1 MASEWKIK
9 CPVHGEVIKAERMIP
24 ISMDGVSSNEPIFYC
39 EKCGHYYIHTD
50 AVLPDSCLDYG
61 SKKVINISDE
71 PWQEDNL
78 EIVCSDITLLK
89 PYTEPFIP
97 DTCYKDQE
105 ELEYVRYGVLRLAGY
120 DSRISGYYCHKCH
133 DFYVEEEVYDE
144 IMQVLPKSEKTD
156 KNDDFKSSQ
165 NKLRRY
171 TLGMISNNQSCL
183 STGDVMDNLTS
194 YEKCEENFSM
204 KYPFSLLHYAFMFR
218 RFDIV
223 SRIISDLSEEE
234 MDGAFRFTGKEY
246 EWVTPLVCAKWNLN
260 YIIAYDEKN
269 GTDIYNCLEPYLSE
283 VDHIDE
289 VMEYTDIVD
298 TEGKNVFDIFWNGGQ
313 PVLDV
318 IYYPKQVLA
327 SEQVANNDCSIVMDE
342 VGTGK
347 TVSALY
353 AVRDAL
359 QKSIL
364 ERRKAKVLVVCPYNK
379 REDWQSDIRRQLGR
393 FAHIIEQGDNGK
405 MYAGDLKQCFFK
417 NTEHLIMIA
426 GQKQGSDKNGSD
438 SALKGT
444 IETFSEREYWDLVI
458 IDEAHMSFDNYF
470 GIRANK
476 IMLLTATPIVVNAK
490 GKRLFEDYV
499 RLVENVLNKPITAN
513 IEPIIKSEPS
523 ASDVYVNWFREDMG
537 QISAER
543 KIRFVPCKRW
553 VDRDDI
559 FYSIKDDKGVLA
571 ALQYDQDDD
580 YLYWAATEQYG
591 YGNVHVVKRNGK
603 LERLIELLNENEKS
617 YIIFCEH
624 KYVVDNI
631 FAQIKDSFTE
641 CIVAEKYG
649 KYENQY
655 GLENVQDGQLIN
667 TLMQSLRIGKRVI
680 FITTGKTGGTGLN
693 LGEFDGVIHYELPF
707 TSIEL
712 EQRFGRVDRIDT
724 QREAGPRDMVFLL
737 NECKTGENDLE
748 INRMLYYCTTKID
761 VTCQFMPIRNTVL
774 YYPEFVKR
782 NGKAIRESMECYK
795 KEYVLS
801 EENEQKM
808 KMIRRNIRQYEKSI
822 KDDPMWN
829 RIESFGRNLRLSAVE
844 ALSREKR
851 DDISDEYYGVL
862 SEYLEYWKRT
872 KPDRTA
878 YQKMYRMFLES
889 RKNAK
894 NWLAIIGL
902 IKVESDSDIFVGA
915 ESSNDGDGQKV
926 ALNDNQIVN
935 PPKKQQTIRQQID
948 EIIKLID
955 ICVFDDDELKSFS
968 SEGIFCYKDGMICR
982 SKVDQYR
989 AGNAWK

>member
-9 CPVHGEVIKAERMIP
+9 CPVHGEVIKSDRMIP
-24 ISMDGVSSNEPIFYC
+24 ISIDGVSSNEPIFYC

-50 AVLPDSCLDYG
+50 AVSTNSSLDYG
-61 SKKVINISDE
+61 LKKVINIADE
-71 PWQEDNL
+71 PWQEENL
-78 EIVCSDITLLK
+78 EIVCSDIKSLK

-105 ELEYVRYGVLRLAGY
+105 ELEYVRYGVFRMDGCEKQ
-120 DSRISGYYCHKCH
+120 ISGYYCHECH
-133 DFYVEEEVYDE
+133 DFYVEEDVYDE
-144 IMQVLPKSEKTD
+144 INQLLPINEEVITNEYSE
-156 KNDDFKSSQ
+156 SSQ
-165 NKLRRY
+165 RKLHRY
-171 TLGMISNNQSCL
+171 TIGMISNSQSCL
-183 STGDVMDNLTS
+183 STDDILDRLTS
-194 YEKCEENFSM
+194 YEKCEDKYATN
-204 KYPFSLLHYAFMFR
+204 YPFSLLHYAFIFR

-223 SRIISDLSEEE
+223 SRMISDLSTE
-234 MDGAFRFTGKEY
+234 DINKAFHFVGKKY
-246 EWVTPLVCAKWNLN
+246 EWITPLVCAKWNLN
-260 YIIAYDEKN
+260 YIAAYDEKN
-269 GTDIYNCLEPYLSE
+269 GTDIYKCLEPYLAE
-283 VDHIDE
+283 VEHIDE

-298 TEGKNVFDIFWNGGQ
+298 SDGNDVFDIFWNGNQ

-318 IYYPKQVLA
+318 VYYPRQVLA
-327 SEQVANNDCSIVMDE
+327 SEQVANNGFSIVMDE

-359 QKSIL
+359 QTSIS
-364 ERRKAKVLVVCPYNK
+364 EGRKAKVLVVCPYNK

-393 FAHIIEQGDNGK
+393 FAHIIEQGDKGEIYDGN
-405 MYAGDLKQCFFK
+405 LKNVFFK

-426 GQKQGSDKNGSD
+426 GQKQGSDKNGAY

-444 IETFSEREYWDLVI
+444 VEVFSENEDWDLVI
-458 IDEAHMSFDNYF
+458 IDEAHISFDNYY
-470 GIRANK
+470 GIKANK
-476 IMLLTATPIVVNAK
+476 VMLLTATPIVVNAK

-499 RLVENVLNKPITAN
+499 SLVEGTLDKSITADIDPIT
-513 IEPIIKSEPS
+513 KSEPS

-537 QISAER
+537 QVSAER
-543 KIRFVPCKRW
+543 KIRFVSCKRW
-553 VDRDDI
+553 ADRDDI
-559 FYSIKDDKGVLA
+559 FYMIKEDKGALA

-591 YGNVHVVKRNGK
+591 YGNIHEVKKNGK
-603 LERLIELLNENEKS
+603 LERLIELLHENNKS

-631 FAQIKDSFTE
+631 FTQLKDVFTD

-667 TLMQSLRIGKRVI
+667 TLMQSLRSRKRVI

-693 LGEFDGVIHYELPF
+693 LGEFDGVVHYELPF

-724 QREAGPRDMVFLL
+724 QRDVKSRDMVFLL
-737 NECKTGENDLE
+737 NDCKNDENDLE

-774 YYPEFVKR
+774 YYPEFIKR

-808 KMIRRNIRQYEKSI
+808 KMIRRNIRQYEKRI
-822 KDDPMWN
+822 KDDPMWH

-851 DDISDEYYGVL
+851 DDISDEYYSIL
-862 SEYLEYWKRT
+862 SEYLEYWKKT

-889 RKNAK
+889 KKNAN

-902 IKVESDSDIFVGA
+902 IKVESDSDIFVGT
-915 ESSNDGDGQKV
+915 ESANDGEEQKIT
-926 ALNDNQIVN
+926 LNDNQTVR
-935 PPKKQQTIRQQID
+935 PSKK
-948 EIIKLID
+948 
-955 ICVFDDDELKSFS
+955 
-968 SEGIFCYKDGMICR
+968 
-982 SKVDQYR
+982 
-989 AGNAWK
+989 